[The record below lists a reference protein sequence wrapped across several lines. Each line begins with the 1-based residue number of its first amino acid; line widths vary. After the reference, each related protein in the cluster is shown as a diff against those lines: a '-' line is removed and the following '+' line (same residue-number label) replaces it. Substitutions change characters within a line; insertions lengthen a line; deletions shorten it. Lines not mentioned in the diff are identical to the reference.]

1 MRTNTDELCAKS
13 YDGHFL
19 DFTLKS
25 GLPLYT
31 DYHLLDKEI
40 VLCKNG
46 SELKLAEKKCRL
58 KISSIEKLT
67 RIFEKLVLAIVEI
80 FHTNSICDIAGTPFV
95 SKDKERHSL
104 AALHM
109 YSYHLDFTHLKIDL
123 LVQQLIF
130 DVLFDKY
137 LNEAEKITLGKY
149 SKQISSMLYTDKPQ
163 RLTAED
169 AIYRNLKR
177 GIEHNYLMKKLSPQ
191 LREDLVLLGVDPDK
205 YNQYFNPKVKE
216 NPNKKK
222 PKPVWD
228 YFYYNRNMITYR
240 QYRRE
245 LKKDGNYS
253 YEQFVK
259 DLTEY
264 NGFVKKLLPAYNE
277 SPKKFFT
284 MSMDYYVLE
293 SYKRIDFICKLITT
307 IPKERIAEI
316 DREHF
321 WVKHFHPCVLIPYE
335 KNNNLYFAEKCK
347 YYRPLFLIEE
357 ALHKHQQDA
366 NKLDL
371 SFYADQ
377 LLKHHIIRAKAY
389 ELFKYHFEYI
399 SSDYSEI
406 KKFILQSYNML
417 SYHNSNKLCKFLEGN
432 SWNNLD
438 NTSKKQIKIFL
449 HDFIQINKALFWDSP
464 KRKFKAPTNKKNT
477 S

>member
-1 MRTNTDELCAKS
+1 MRTDIDELSAKS

-31 DYHLLDKEI
+31 DYHLLGREI
-40 VLCKNG
+40 VLCKSG

-80 FHTNSICDIAGTPFV
+80 FHTDSSCDIAGTPVV
-95 SKDKERHSL
+95 SKYKERQSL
-104 AALHM
+104 SALHM

-149 SKQISSMLYTDKPQ
+149 SRQISSMLYTDKTQ
-163 RLTAED
+163 QLTTED

-191 LREDLVLLGVDPDK
+191 LREDLILLGVDPDR
-205 YNQYFNPKVKE
+205 YDQYFNPKAKE
-216 NPNKKK
+216 NSNKKK
-222 PKPVWD
+222 PKPIWD

-253 YEQFVK
+253 YEQFVT

-264 NGFVKKLLPAYNE
+264 NDFAKKLLPADNE
-277 SPKKFFT
+277 SPDKFFT
-284 MSMDYYVLE
+284 MSMNYYVLE

-307 IPKERIAEI
+307 MPKERIAEI

-321 WVKHFHPCVLIPYE
+321 WVKRFHPCVLIPYE

-347 YYRPLFLIEE
+347 HYRPLFLIEE
-357 ALHKHQQDA
+357 ALHKQQQDS
-366 NKLDL
+366 NNLDR

-389 ELFKYHFEYI
+389 ELFKYHFEY
-399 SSDYSEI
+399 SSPDYSDI
-406 KKFILQSYNML
+406 KNFIIQSYNML
-417 SYHNSNKLCKFLEGN
+417 SYHNSNEVCQSIAGN

-438 NTSKKQIKIFL
+438 AVTQKQVKMFL
-449 HDFIQINKALFWDSP
+449 QNFIQINKALFWDSP
-464 KRKFKAPTNKKNT
+464 KRKIKAPTNK
-477 S
+477 